1 MRIIIF
7 ILGLII
13 TSNSFS
19 QANDAHK
26 INAVKK
32 ISVKELRTIMDT
44 TTGPLIINFWA
55 SWCGPCVREIP
66 WFEKGITK
74 AEKPVKLLLVSLDFA
89 DAYPKHLSLFVNKNA
104 YKSEVVFLNESK
116 AGYFIPIIDAKW
128 TGAIP
133 ASIFINNGKKYYQ
146 LFNHQLPEERFKL
159 ELNKLVK

>member
-19 QANDAHK
+19 QANDVNK
-26 INAVKK
+26 TNAIKK
-32 ISVKELRTIMDT
+32 ISVKDLRTIMDT

-66 WFEKGITK
+66 WFEAGIAK
-74 AEKPVKLLLVSLDFA
+74 AGTPVKLLLVSLDFP
-89 DAYPKHLSLFVNKNA
+89 DAYPTELPAFVKKA
-104 YKSEVVFLNESK
+104 KLKSEVLFLNETR
-116 AGYFIPIIDAKW
+116 ADYFIPIIDAKW